1 MIVDIHSHIKR
12 NLSCQEEEEKKLLL
26 DMEKNK
32 VDVRVVSA
40 MDGWTV
46 EEGNRYVSGFVSA
59 HPGRLAGCAVINPK
73 EEDCDKKAA
82 EVLTLP
88 GMAMLEFQS
97 VEHGYYPDTCDGID
111 RVLQVAE
118 KKGVPVKV
126 FTGIGARSMPQ
137 QWLGH
142 VKRHPDIT
150 FIFLHMGCFDYGYG
164 CVDLAAHYSNIL
176 LETSNQY
183 EVQILKKAVGSLPA
197 KKLVFG
203 SSYPERLT
211 RCSLDVFDMFH
222 LDDEYR
228 RLLFGENAAG
238 LLGYV

>member
-46 EEGNRYVSGFVSA
+46 EEGSRYISGFVSA
-59 HPGRLAGCAVINPK
+59 HPGRLVGCAVINPK
-73 EEDCDKKAA
+73 EEDCNKKAA

-97 VEHGYYPDTCDGID
+97 VEHGYYPDTCDGIE

-118 KKGVPVKV
+118 KKRGPGE
-126 FTGIGARSMPQ
+126 GIYRYWRPIHASAMAGAR
-137 QWLGH
+137 
-142 VKRHPDIT
+142 K
-150 FIFLHMGCFDYGYG
+150 
-164 CVDLAAHYSNIL
+164 
-176 LETSNQY
+176 ETSGY
-183 EVQILKKAVGSLPA
+183 YLYFPP
-197 KKLVFG
+197 
-203 SSYPERLT
+203 Y
-211 RCSLDVFDMFH
+211 
-222 LDDEYR
+222 
-228 RLLFGENAAG
+228 G
-238 LLGYV
+238 LL